1 MKLGEQTT
9 LNENMELPEGAV
21 SVKVKKLIK
30 TIGNVKTTK
39 IIKIYKMKDGS
50 EMKEEEIDEEFI

>member
-1 MKLGEQTT
+1 
-9 LNENMELPEGAV
+9 MELPEGAV

-30 TIGNVKTTK
+30 TIGKVKTTK

>member
-1 MKLGEQTT
+1 MNEKPT

-30 TIGNVKTTK
+30 TIGKVKTTK
-39 IIKIYKMKDGS
+39 IIRIYKMKDGS